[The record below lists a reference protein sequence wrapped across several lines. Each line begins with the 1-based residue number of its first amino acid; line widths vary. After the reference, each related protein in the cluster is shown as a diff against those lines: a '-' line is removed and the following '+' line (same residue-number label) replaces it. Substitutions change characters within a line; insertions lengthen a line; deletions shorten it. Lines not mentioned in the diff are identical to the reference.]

1 MVNRAGQGVTWSLP
15 AAPTEPIK
23 QELVPGTPAVAKEV
37 KSVEN
42 IVGEIPSFTE
52 RCVTTEAVPPV
63 QVISLEIRRTK
74 TSWSS

>member
-1 MVNRAGQGVTWSLP
+1 MVNRAGQGVTWERPS
-15 AAPTEPIK
+15 APTDLFKKE
-23 QELVPGTPAVAKEV
+23 VVTGTPAGAKEV